1 MAPELNAPLKSANGS
16 RASRRGKT
24 KTFPKK
30 ERQGR
35 ACSASRWS
43 AIGGRERA
51 EERFYLTRSGPLME
65 AATVRS
71 CEKIKTPK
79 NRHFSTARGFVGGA
93 ITVSHGASNGFVS
106 PHAERLSISGIIS
119 HDLSKRLVCVD
130 ARGRGLPLGF
140 DLFHLHGLLD
150 PVVGRVDV
158 FLVVVHVLV
167 EIGAFADQ
175 EVH

>member
-1 MAPELNAPLKSANGS
+1 MAPELTAPLKSANGS

-65 AATVRS
+65 AATAGSVVNNYIGQHT
-71 CEKIKTPK
+71 KILGQEAQLFVKSLL
-79 NRHFSTARGFVGGA
+79 HWRGCVGDRVGCPIRQDDGHLLSFV
-93 ITVSHGASNGFVS
+93 
-106 PHAERLSISGIIS
+106 
-119 HDLSKRLVCVD
+119 
-130 ARGRGLPLGF
+130 
-140 DLFHLHGLLD
+140 
-150 PVVGRVDV
+150 
-158 FLVVVHVLV
+158 
-167 EIGAFADQ
+167 
-175 EVH
+175 

>member
-1 MAPELNAPLKSANGS
+1 MAPELTAPLKSANGS

-65 AATVRS
+65 AASVRS

-119 HDLSKRLVCVD
+119 HDLRERWSLIRQRPLNHAHGYRRPLLAVAARLVAVN
-130 ARGRGLPLGF
+130 AERP
-140 DLFHLHGLLD
+140 
-150 PVVGRVDV
+150 
-158 FLVVVHVLV
+158 
-167 EIGAFADQ
+167 
-175 EVH
+175 